1 MSQTKNAVSRSQK
14 LTLASLLITGLLIAG
29 STLGFSANKTETI
42 DATAMGT
49 STQMGSEFSVTL
61 NIDDYSTQADKQI
74 LVEAFQK
81 GGDKGLVNALS
92 KMKAAGH
99 IEVTGTLGYDCSY
112 IQMIPTPTGRKIRF
126 VTNRPLRF
134 GEVYWDTRST
144 DYNLTA
150 GEFDLNDTDKSK
162 STGKL
167 YPAAELVIDKQ
178 GELQMNLIGNPYNLV
193 NVLDWKGARGI
204 GIDRGYAAAPIR
216 SAGAVGRATSP
227 GARRHLSPLAGRGR
241 PSGARSGEGDSPR
254 VENSMR

>member
-1 MSQTKNAVSRSQK
+1 VDEIICDAHYSMHIKGGREMLQTKNAAPRSQK
-14 LTLASLLITGLLIAG
+14 FALASLLITGLLMIG
-29 STLGFSANKTETI
+29 SPSFAANKSETI

-49 STQMGSEFSVTL
+49 STQMGSQFSITL
-61 NIDDYSTQADKQI
+61 NIYDYSAPADKQI
-74 LVEAFQK
+74 LVQAFEK
-81 GGDKGLVNALS
+81 GKDQGLVNALS

-126 VTNRPLRF
+126 VTNRLLRF

-144 DYNLTA
+144 AYNLTA

-162 STGKL
+162 STGVL

-193 NVLDWKGARGI
+193 DVIDWKG
-204 GIDRGYAAAPIR
+204 
-216 SAGAVGRATSP
+216 TP
-227 GARRHLSPLAGRGR
+227 G
-241 PSGARSGEGDSPR
+241 
-254 VENSMR
+254 VN

>member
-1 MSQTKNAVSRSQK
+1 MEMLQNKNAALNK
-14 LTLASLLITGLLIAG
+14 FNLTLGSLLITGLLIAG
-29 STLGFSANKTETI
+29 STPGFSANKTETI

-49 STQMGSEFSVTL
+49 STQMGSQFSITL

-134 GEVYWDTRST
+134 GEVYRDTRST
-144 DYNLTA
+144 AYNLTA
-150 GEFDLNDTDKSK
+150 GEFDLNDADKSK

-178 GELQMNLIGNPYNLV
+178 GQLQMNLIGNPYNLV
-193 NVLDWKGARGI
+193 NVLDWKG
-204 GIDRGYAAAPIR
+204 
-216 SAGAVGRATSP
+216 TP
-227 GARRHLSPLAGRGR
+227 G
-241 PSGARSGEGDSPR
+241 
-254 VENSMR
+254 VN

>member
-1 MSQTKNAVSRSQK
+1 MLQNKNAAPKTLK
-14 LTLASLLITGLLIAG
+14 LTLGSLLITGLLIAG

-61 NIDDYSTQADKQI
+61 NIDDYSTQAEKQI

-112 IQMIPTPTGRKIRF
+112 IQMTPTPTGRKIRF

-144 DYNLTA
+144 AYNLTA

-193 NVLDWKGARGI
+193 NVLDWKG
-204 GIDRGYAAAPIR
+204 
-216 SAGAVGRATSP
+216 TP
-227 GARRHLSPLAGRGR
+227 G
-241 PSGARSGEGDSPR
+241 
-254 VENSMR
+254 VN

>member
-1 MSQTKNAVSRSQK
+1 MLQKKNAVPRTLK
-14 LTLASLLITGLLIAG
+14 LALGSLLITGLLIVG
-29 STLGFSANKTETI
+29 STLAFSANKTETI
-42 DATAMGT
+42 EATAMGT
-49 STQMGSEFSVTL
+49 STQVGSQFSVTL

-81 GGDKGLVNALS
+81 GKDQGLVNALS

-134 GEVYWDTRST
+134 GEVYWDTRSS

-178 GELQMNLIGNPYNLV
+178 GELQMNLIGNPWNLV
-193 NVLDWKGARGI
+193 NVLDWKG
-204 GIDRGYAAAPIR
+204 
-216 SAGAVGRATSP
+216 TP
-227 GARRHLSPLAGRGR
+227 G
-241 PSGARSGEGDSPR
+241 
-254 VENSMR
+254 VN

>member
-1 MSQTKNAVSRSQK
+1 MEMLRNKNAALRTLK
-14 LTLASLLITGLLIAG
+14 LTLGSLLITGLLIAG
-29 STLGFSANKTETI
+29 STPGFSSNKTETI

-61 NIDDYSTQADKQI
+61 NIDDYSTQADKQT

-150 GEFDLNDTDKSK
+150 GGFELDVTG
-162 STGKL
+162 TGKRHGQVC
-167 YPAAELVIDKQ
+167 PAAQL
-178 GELQMNLIGNPYNLV
+178 
-193 NVLDWKGARGI
+193 
-204 GIDRGYAAAPIR
+204 
-216 SAGAVGRATSP
+216 
-227 GARRHLSPLAGRGR
+227 
-241 PSGARSGEGDSPR
+241 
-254 VENSMR
+254 